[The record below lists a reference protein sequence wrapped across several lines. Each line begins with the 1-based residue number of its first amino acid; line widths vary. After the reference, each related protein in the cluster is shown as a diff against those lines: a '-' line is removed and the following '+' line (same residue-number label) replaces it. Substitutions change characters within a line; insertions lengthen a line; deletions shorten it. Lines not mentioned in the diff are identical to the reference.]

1 MLVMLLLLLLLLVLL
16 VLLLLR
22 RLLVWVMGVGVVMV
36 LLLLPLARVS
46 RSGTTSGLLRGLHNL
61 DTCDAFIAPSP
72 TEAGLSVEGQAGEG
86 GVSSVEGFPPAGASA
101 RFLEAHLEGW
111 RRLDC
116 AEPFAL
122 ALAGLP
128 QGLAVLS
135 LQVRNAA
142 T

>member
-1 MLVMLLLLLLLLVLL
+1 MLVWLLMLLILFVLL

-22 RLLVWVMGVGVVMV
+22 RLLLFVVGVVT
-36 LLLLPLARVS
+36 LLLLLLFHVS
-46 RSGTTSGLLRGLHNL
+46 LSGTTSGLLRGLHNV
-61 DTCDAFIAPSP
+61 DTCDAFIAPYP

-86 GVSSVEGFPPAGASA
+86 GVSSVEGFPPAGVST

-116 AEPFAL
+116 AEPLAL

-128 QGLAVLS
+128 QGLGVLS
-135 LQVRNAA
+135 LQVRNDAA
-142 T
+142 